1 VNGQTVSQ
9 TIDAMVKTDP
19 NLAWIKQAEARG
31 DVDWRQ
37 VKEIHD
43 SFKYSNS
50 GLGPASQMIIA
61 IAMAVIIGP
70 MAGGLMGGTVTQAAI
85 TTAATNAAVSTI
97 NNRGNLG
104 AVFKDVTSS
113 DSLKSYAMVGASAG
127 ILQMAGY
134 DATKLKFDTASAQAV
149 GTKLMADT
157 LARTLIYGGS
167 FQDNLKQAA
176 LGTAVGIAGAN
187 AANAIGDLGRDLG
200 LASGSV
206 TKIALHAALGGLM
219 AEAMGGDFRSGAL
232 AAGASEAMVGM
243 LGDKFLPPGT
253 KKDSPEYQRG
263 MSNLLAAS
271 QLVGVL
277 AASLSDGD
285 MQAAA
290 TVAANATANNYL
302 RHQDVENLAKELQ
315 GCEARGDCQIVRD
328 KYQAISDANSARA
341 KNCQQTGDCQR
352 IAQEIQDGRQAMD
365 QLRGPISSQVEQ
377 QFGTQLWQDGKT
389 VQGNIRDS
397 AYKTLENQHER
408 EQAQARQDAERL
420 KNDPAALKQEL
431 NAQATDLAR
440 KDLEQ
445 QMASQADQLRD
456 KLANDAALRAEV
468 GDLLDYQQRLAGAA
482 ANVAGGAK
490 LIGEMLEPSVWDLLS
505 PAAKAVKLSMIVAA
519 MKGGATEFK
528 IGSQV
533 AGELATIEQL
543 SGKLN
548 DLNAGKLPGEAELSK
563 YYDRTPLGQAISEAS
578 KTSFGGAKATSKV
591 IAQYGPMNQG
601 PLPKGIADTFRS
613 GTYSEVVT
621 EQPTTLY
628 RVYGGT
634 AQELGGYWTAT
645 KPAGPV
651 QSIIDSAL
659 DPQWGNTAT
668 KVVKIEVP
676 AGVKYFE
683 GVAAPQRGL
692 VGGGSQVLF
701 PKDFKIDA
709 SWISK

>member
-1 VNGQTVSQ
+1 
-9 TIDAMVKTDP
+9 
-19 NLAWIKQAEARG
+19 
-31 DVDWRQ
+31 
-37 VKEIHD
+37 
-43 SFKYSNS
+43 
-50 GLGPASQMIIA
+50 
-61 IAMAVIIGP
+61 
-70 MAGGLMGGTVTQAAI
+70 
-85 TTAATNAAVSTI
+85 
-97 NNRGNLG
+97 
-104 AVFKDVTSS
+104 
-113 DSLKSYAMVGASAG
+113 
-127 ILQMAGY
+127 
-134 DATKLKFDTASAQAV
+134 
-149 GTKLMADT
+149 
-157 LARTLIYGGS
+157 
-167 FQDNLKQAA
+167 
-176 LGTAVGIAGAN
+176 
-187 AANAIGDLGRDLG
+187 
-200 LASGSV
+200 
-206 TKIALHAALGGLM
+206 
-219 AEAMGGDFRSGAL
+219 
-232 AAGASEAMVGM
+232 
-243 LGDKFLPPGT
+243 
-253 KKDSPEYQRG
+253 
-263 MSNLLAAS
+263 
-271 QLVGVL
+271 
-277 AASLSDGD
+277 
-285 MQAAA
+285 
-290 TVAANATANNYL
+290 
-302 RHQDVENLAKELQ
+302 
-315 GCEARGDCQIVRD
+315 
-328 KYQAISDANSARA
+328 
-341 KNCQQTGDCQR
+341 
-352 IAQEIQDGRQAMD
+352 
-365 QLRGPISSQVEQ
+365 
-377 QFGTQLWQDGKT
+377 
-389 VQGNIRDS
+389 
-397 AYKTLENQHER
+397 LENQHER